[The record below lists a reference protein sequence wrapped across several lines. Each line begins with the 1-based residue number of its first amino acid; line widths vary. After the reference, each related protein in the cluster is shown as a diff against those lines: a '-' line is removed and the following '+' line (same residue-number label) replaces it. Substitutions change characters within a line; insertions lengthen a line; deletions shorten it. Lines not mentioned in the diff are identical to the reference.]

1 MVYDF
6 ERAAIRGESV
16 PDDLEPADIWL
27 FLALRELYAQVKKGT
42 ITREIGAT
50 EKHKFKMEYNKLKF
64 DLKLAYST
72 AELWKNIELRGS
84 EYKKN
89 RTLENA
95 DKFYKAV
102 YNQLGKNTQTC

>member
-16 PDDLEPADIWL
+16 PDGLGPADTWL
-27 FLALRELYAQVKKGT
+27 FLTLRELYAQVKRGT
-42 ITREIGAT
+42 ISRETGAI
-50 EKHKFKMEYNKLKF
+50 EKHKIEMEYNKLKF

-72 AELWKNIELRGS
+72 AELWKNIELSGS
-84 EYKKN
+84 EYRKN

-95 DKFYKAV
+95 DNFCKAV
-102 YNQLGKNTQTC
+102 YNEIGKNTQTH